1 MTLVSGPTK
10 TFFQQ
15 FGSLL
20 NFVMGCAS
28 FVTLIVGGSV
38 LWANTQNAIVANKQR
53 LDQVETDAQRRSD
66 RIDRLVSDLAQM
78 DRTQLAFG
86 GRIANAEARLNDATA
101 AAQRADEK
109 LSTLLNDVAII
120 KDRVM
125 GTAPPLLRNGRESP

>member
-1 MTLVSGPTK
+1 MTLVSGSTK

-20 NFVMGCAS
+20 NFVMGGVS

-53 LDQVETDAQRRSD
+53 LEQIETDAQRRSD
-66 RIDRLVSDLAQM
+66 RIDGLASDLAQM

-125 GTAPPLLRNGRESP
+125 GTGPPSRRP

>member
-20 NFVMGCAS
+20 NFVMGCVS
-28 FVTLIVGGSV
+28 FVTLIVGGSI
-38 LWANTQNAIVANKQR
+38 LWANTQNAIAANKQR
-53 LDQVETDAQRRSD
+53 LDQMDVGAQRSNE
-66 RIDRLVSDLAQM
+66 RIDRLVNDLAQM

-101 AAQRADEK
+101 AAQGADEK

-125 GTAPPLLRNGRESP
+125 GPAPPSRRP